1 MKAMRKDLDQ
11 RIKPEKDT
19 TWQAQLAER
28 DALDAQ
34 TTAAV
39 DHALQNVK
47 AHYQP
52 YWRDELC
59 AEVGDGVNRSCGT
72 SRRV

>member
-47 AHYQP
+47 
-52 YWRDELC
+52 
-59 AEVGDGVNRSCGT
+59 DGKLKSLVQTNLI
-72 SRRV
+72 